1 MLHQRRGL
9 SIAFSNCK
17 INLKKKWSH
26 IEFPINKC
34 SILPLALKHKYPLAD
49 SCHVISFEY
58 NTSNYLGYVGIA
70 FRDQFIMIRNIDATS
85 GWKKINIDFVD
96 VKNIFQQEL
105 LRKGGMVYLNFVP
118 FPCSESFI
126 MKVRNIHLRC
136 YTKDEKIKYHQR
148 LDWKKHNV
156 PKHNIESYI
165 FNQNFPIQILEVAV
179 FDQTIQIS
187 GISQLQCANICLC
200 EIYLHEDI
208 SVNNIVINDILHNKE
223 SFSVTVDRFIQLGTT
238 TYDRLYSR
246 WILTINADNAYY
258 ICSHAKYA
266 NRIQNPIKSLIK
278 PKPRNKKGLGSFSF
292 IPDVNSDL
300 DTLGISYITINIC
313 INDFLLLKPSKNC
326 ILFQYQNETYYVEKA
341 IIEKYDKAI
350 QQAAARNIIV
360 AAIILVCP
368 EERSKDKKVGRLLEY
383 PAYNPAGAYSM
394 PNLTSIESS
403 KLYIAALN
411 FLASRYNRSDGK
423 YGRIHNW
430 IVHNEVNSGS
440 VWTNAGSKTLFDF
453 IDIYMKSLRVT
464 HLTVHKYD
472 HSAEVFVSL
481 DHYWQ
486 GKSEESGCYSSA
498 EMLKSLLSYSKVEGD
513 FKWGIAYHPYPEDL
527 IDPKSWRDPNA
538 TFDLN
543 TKLITFKNIEIL
555 DEWINKSETFFNGVE
570 KRTLLL
576 SEQNPNSI
584 DYSENAINEQAASL
598 AYIWKK
604 VQACNGIDA
613 YIAHSWIDARFEG
626 GLKTGLRKYPDDPN
640 DPYGEKKAWFVFK
653 DAGTERE
660 NETFEFAK
668 KIIGINSWDEIIKS
682 Y

>member
-9 SIAFSNCK
+9 SIVFSSCK

-34 SILPLALKHKYPLAD
+34 SILPLAIKHKYPLSD
-49 SCHVISFEY
+49 SCHVVSFEY

-85 GWKKINIDFVD
+85 GWKKVNIDLVD

-105 LRKGGMVYLNFVP
+105 LRKGGMVYLNFAP

-136 YTKDEKIKYHQR
+136 YTKDEKIKYYRR
-148 LDWKKHNV
+148 LDWKKHKV

-165 FNQNFPIQILEVAV
+165 FNQNFPAQIQEVAV

-200 EIYLHEDI
+200 EIYLHEEI
-208 SVNNIVINDILHNKE
+208 SVNNVVINNILHDKE
-223 SFSVTVDRFIQLGTT
+223 IFTVTVDRFIQLGTT

-266 NRIQNPIKSLIK
+266 NRIQNPTKDLMK

-292 IPDVNSDL
+292 IPEANSDL

-313 INDFLLLKPSKNC
+313 VNDFLLLEPSKNS
-326 ILFQYQNETYYVEKA
+326 ISFQYQDETYYAEKT

-350 QQAAARNIIV
+350 QQAATRNIIV

-368 EERSKDKKVGRLLEY
+368 EERSKDKKVGKLLEY
-383 PAYNPAGAYSM
+383 PDYNPVGAYSM
-394 PNLTSIESS
+394 PNLTSVESS
-403 KLYIAALN
+403 KLYIASLN

-453 IDIYMKSLRVT
+453 IDIYIKSLRLT
-464 HLTVHKYD
+464 HLIVRKYD

-486 GKSEESGCYSSA
+486 EKSEEPGCYSGA
-498 EMLKSLLSYSKVEGD
+498 DMLKGLLSYSKAEGD

-555 DEWINKSETFFNGVE
+555 DEWINKPETFFNDIE

-584 DYSENAINEQAASL
+584 DYSETAINEQAASL

-626 GLKTGLRKYPDDPN
+626 GLKTGLRKYPDDSN
-640 DPYGEKKAWFVFK
+640 EPYGEKKAWYVFK

-668 KIIGINSWDEIIKS
+668 KIIGINSWDEIIKGH
-682 Y
+682 